1 MVNSDLIPFF
11 FFFLIFIPRLVIYQI
26 LELSSLQHQ
35 YRGGISPIEN
45 GDNQNI
51 EKLLDIDIRRYWIQ
65 SFTYVTSIVLAIF
78 SMRGIKCLYDRKFHL
93 SFVFSRQ

>member
-1 MVNSDLIPFF
+1 MVNLISFILV
-11 FFFLIFIPRLVIYQI
+11 FFLIFIPRLVIYQI
-26 LELSSLQHQ
+26 LEVSSLPHQ

-51 EKLLDIDIRRYWIQ
+51 EKLLDIRRYWIQ

-93 SFVFSRQ
+93 SFVFSRE